1 MCWQCG
7 EQNLALMGVFPVR
20 KPILQCLVLIVAL
33 TTCGCFGG
41 KRQSRQQSKP
51 VITKPK
57 SGPQTASQQLPTSSV
72 SASEFAFEAP
82 KSSKGFDDVAGHAA
96 LAPKKDLT
104 RVPPDAGKLIKDP
117 TLPPPRPTAETS
129 PDYLADALGI
139 KVSAPPQKKSGALPA
154 ATVAKVPGLISS
166 EPLESVSF
174 SNSRPASFSSRP
186 RVTSRKFAAPAP
198 QPTSAYGNNMGF
210 MPPVA
215 TTPPTWEKPKA
226 VYQSKAPVNSLGE
239 PLAAPTGS
247 RRSYVMQRGDT
258 LSSVARANGTS
269 LGELLRANGHIDN
282 PDIINAGDTIFL
294 P

>member
-1 MCWQCG
+1 M
-7 EQNLALMGVFPVR
+7 R
-20 KPILQCLVLIVAL
+20 KPILQCLVLIVTL
-33 TTCGCFGG
+33 STCGCFGG
-41 KRQSRQQSKP
+41 KRQSRQKSKP

-57 SGPQTASQQLPTSSV
+57 SVPQTASQPLPTSSV
-72 SASEFAFEAP
+72 SASEFAFDGP

-104 RVPPDAGKLIKDP
+104 RVPPDVGKLIKDP

-139 KVSAPPQKKSGALPA
+139 KVSAPPQTRSGALPA
-154 ATVAKVPGLISS
+154 ATVAKAPGLISD
-166 EPLESVSF
+166 EPLEPVSF
-174 SNSRPASFSSRP
+174 SNSRPASFGSRP
-186 RVTSRKFAAPAP
+186 TVTSRKFVAPAP
-198 QPTSAYGNNMGF
+198 QPT
-210 MPPVA
+210 
-215 TTPPTWEKPKA
+215 WEKPKP
-226 VYQSKAPVNSLGE
+226 VYQSKAPVNSMG
-239 PLAAPTGS
+239 G

-258 LSSVARANGTS
+258 LSSVARANGVS